1 MKWSNICITKRKTKI
16 LINLKY
22 VFKDNEN
29 HNCSDQVSTMN
40 PNEKKQ
46 KVNTMSLMK
55 VKFMKFEKRNLK
67 QEEKR

>member
-1 MKWSNICITKRKTKI
+1 MKWSNICIIGITKRKTKI
-16 LINLKY
+16 LINVKY

-55 VKFMKFEKRNLK
+55 VKFMKFEKK
-67 QEEKR
+67 KS